1 VISNDRSFVID
12 AVADDGVPAGVAAIA
27 LNQSATGPTTVI
39 DIDAA
44 VTDVRL
50 EAGA

>member
-1 VISNDRSFVID
+1 MIATVGATF
-12 AVADDGVPAGVAAIA
+12 AAIA

-50 EAGA
+50 EAGS